1 MSCYM
6 TSNKE
11 KYLSYALAVLFP
23 FAGLVYS
30 LYNWQKPWSKNVFWI
45 VCIYLGL
52 IMILITGNGLEDTGR
67 DTARYVMWFQQIS
80 QSQTSLWDI
89 IGNYGQSER
98 SLDLYQPISAWL
110 VSRFTNNSHILFAVY
125 AFVFGFFYS
134 RNVWYILDKHS
145 NSYSRIAIIAITL
158 LFLVCPIWKISAV
171 RMWTAAQVF
180 TFGLLPYLLEKDK
193 SRLIWVILTPL
204 FHFSFL
210 YITALSLLF
219 IILLNRAKNLDRY
232 IRIAAIIFIATLF
245 LDSLSLSS
253 VESFLTNI
261 SPSGFA
267 NRIVSYTDEDYA
279 AVVQLSEDQRNW
291 YVNASNTILSWG
303 LAIIMI
309 SLIPKKNRSEYDIDS
324 LLLYSFLIGSFANAV
339 SSIPSG
345 YRFSII
351 ANMFSVPIFLLY
363 LFKKQTHI
371 PKYIFVIALTLC
383 IPLIVELRKAFDY
396 YSISL
401 FFGNFVTYGLF
412 ETNESLMDMIK
423 SFLGV

>member
-1 MSCYM
+1 MI
-6 TSNKE
+6 SNKE

-30 LYNWQKPWSKNVFWI
+30 LYNWRKPWSKNVFWI

-52 IMILITGNGLEDTGR
+52 IMILITGGSLENTGR

-80 QSQTSLWDI
+80 QSQASLLDI
-89 IGNYGQSER
+89 IGNYGQGER

-110 VSRFTNNSHILFAVY
+110 VSRFTDNSHILFVVY

-145 NSYSRIAIIAITL
+145 VSYSKITIIAIAL
-158 LFLVCPIWKISAV
+158 LFLVCPIWSIAAV
-171 RMWTAAQVF
+171 RMWTAAQIF

-193 SRLIWVILTPL
+193 SRLIWIILTPL

-219 IILLNRAKNLDRY
+219 IILLNRAKNIDRY

-279 AVVQLSEDQRNW
+279 AAVQQSEDQRNW

-309 SLIPKKNRSEYDIDS
+309 SMVPKKNRSGYSVDL
-324 LLLYSFLIGSFANAV
+324 LLLYSLLIGTFANLV
-339 SSIPSG
+339 SSIPVG
-345 YRFSII
+345 YRFMIV
-351 ANMFSVPIFLLY
+351 ANMFSVSLFLIY
-363 LFKKQTHI
+363 LFRKGTPV
-371 PKYIFVIALTLC
+371 PKYIFIVAFALC
-383 IPLIVELRKAFDY
+383 IPLMVEFRKGFDY
-396 YSISL
+396 YPISL
-401 FFGNFVTYGLF
+401 FFGNFFTYGLF
-412 ETNESLMDMIK
+412 ETNEPLIDIIK
-423 SFLGV
+423 SFLGA

>member
-1 MSCYM
+1 MI
-6 TSNKE
+6 SNKE

-30 LYNWQKPWSKNVFWI
+30 LYNWRKPWSKNVFWI
-45 VCIYLGL
+45 DCIYLGL
-52 IMILITGNGLEDTGR
+52 IMILITGNSLEDTGR

-89 IGNYGQSER
+89 ISNYGQGER

-110 VSRFTNNSHILFAVY
+110 VSRFTDNSHILFAVY

-134 RNVWYILDKHS
+134 RNVWYILDKRS
-145 NSYSRIAIIAITL
+145 NSYSRIAIIAIAL

-180 TFGLLPYLLEKDK
+180 TFGLLPFLMEKDK
-193 SRLIWVILTPL
+193 SKLIWVILTPL

-210 YITALSLLF
+210 YITVLSILF
-219 IILLNRAKNLDRY
+219 IVLFSRLKNIDRY
-232 IRIAAIIFIATLF
+232 IRISAIIFVATLF
-245 LDSLSLSS
+245 MDSLNLSS

-267 NRIVSYTDEDYA
+267 HRIEGYTNEDYA
-279 AVVQLSEDQRNW
+279 AAVQQSEDYRNW
-291 YVNASNTILSWG
+291 YVNASSMIMSWG

-309 SLIPKKNRSEYDIDS
+309 SLVPKKNRVKYGIDT
-324 LLLYSFLIGSFANAV
+324 LLLYSLLIGSFANII

-345 YRFSII
+345 DRFSTV

-363 LFKKQTHI
+363 LFKKQIPI
-371 PKYIFVIALTLC
+371 PKYIFIVAFALC
-383 IPLIVELRKAFDY
+383 IPLIVELRKGFDY

-401 FFGNFVTYGLF
+401 FFGNFFTYGF
-412 ETNESLMDMIK
+412 FDTNEPLIDIIK
-423 SFLGV
+423 SF

>member
-1 MSCYM
+1 MI
-6 TSNKE
+6 SNKE

-30 LYNWQKPWSKNVFWI
+30 LYNWRKPWSKNVFWI

-52 IMILITGNGLEDTGR
+52 IMILITGGSLENTGR

-80 QSQTSLWDI
+80 QSQASLLDI
-89 IGNYGQSER
+89 IGNYGQGER

-110 VSRFTNNSHILFAVY
+110 VSRFTDNSHILFVVY

-145 NSYSRIAIIAITL
+145 VSYSKITIIAIAL
-158 LFLVCPIWKISAV
+158 LFLVCPIWYLYGV

-180 TFGLLPYLLEKDK
+180 TFGLLPFLMEKDRSK
-193 SRLIWVILTPL
+193 LIWVMLTPL

-210 YITALSLLF
+210 YITVLSILF
-219 IILLNRAKNLDRY
+219 VVLFSKTKNIDRY
-232 IRIAAIIFIATLF
+232 IQVSAIIFIVTLF
-245 LDSLSLSS
+245 MDSLNLSS

-261 SPSGFA
+261 SPSEFA
-267 NRIVSYTDEDYA
+267 HRIEGYTNEDYA
-279 AVVQLSEDQRNW
+279 AAVQQSEDQRNW
-291 YVNASNTILSWG
+291 YVNASNMIMSWG

-309 SLIPKKNRSEYDIDS
+309 SLVPKKNRLGYGVDS
-324 LLLYSFLIGSFANAV
+324 LLLYSLLIGSFANIA
-339 SSIPSG
+339 SSIPGGS
-345 YRFSII
+345 RFLIV

-363 LFKKQTHI
+363 LFKKQAHI
-371 PKYIFVIALTLC
+371 PKYILAVAFALC

-401 FFGNFVTYGLF
+401 FFGNFFTYGLF
-412 ETNESLMDMIK
+412 ETNESLMDVIK
-423 SFLGV
+423 SFLRV

>member
-1 MSCYM
+1 MI
-6 TSNKE
+6 SNKE

-30 LYNWQKPWSKNVFWI
+30 LYNWRKPWSKNVFWI
-45 VCIYLGL
+45 ACIYLGL
-52 IMILITGNGLEDTGR
+52 IMILITGNSLEDTGR

-89 IGNYGQSER
+89 ISNYGQGER

-134 RNVWYILDKHS
+134 RNVWYILDKRS
-145 NSYSRIAIIAITL
+145 NSYSRIAIIAIAL

-180 TFGLLPYLLEKDK
+180 TFGLLPFLMEKDK
-193 SRLIWVILTPL
+193 SKLIWVILTPL

-210 YITALSLLF
+210 YITVLSILF
-219 IILLNRAKNLDRY
+219 IVLFSRLKNIDRY
-232 IRIAAIIFIATLF
+232 IRISAIIFVATLF
-245 LDSLSLSS
+245 MDSLNLSS

-267 NRIVSYTDEDYA
+267 HRIEGYTNEDYA
-279 AVVQLSEDQRNW
+279 AAVQQSEDYRNW
-291 YVNASNTILSWG
+291 YVNASSMIMSWG

-309 SLIPKKNRSEYDIDS
+309 SLVPKKNRVKYGIDT
-324 LLLYSFLIGSFANAV
+324 LLLYSLLIGSFANII

-345 YRFSII
+345 DRFSTV

-363 LFKKQTHI
+363 LFKKQIPI
-371 PKYIFVIALTLC
+371 PKYIFIVAFALC
-383 IPLIVELRKAFDY
+383 IPLIVELRKGLDY

-401 FFGNFVTYGLF
+401 FFGNFFTYGF
-412 ETNESLMDMIK
+412 FDTNEPLIDIIK
-423 SFLGV
+423 SF

>member
-1 MSCYM
+1 MI
-6 TSNKE
+6 SNKE

-30 LYNWQKPWSKNVFWI
+30 LYNWRKPWSKNVFWI
-45 VCIYLGL
+45 ACIYLGL
-52 IMILITGNGLEDTGR
+52 IMILITGNSLEDTGR

-89 IGNYGQSER
+89 ISNYGQDER

-110 VSRFTNNSHILFAVY
+110 VSRFTDNSHILFAVY

-134 RNVWYILDKHS
+134 RNVWYILDKRS
-145 NSYSRIAIIAITL
+145 NSYSRIAIIAIAL

-171 RMWTAAQVF
+171 RIWTAAQVF
-180 TFGLLPYLLEKDK
+180 TFGLLPFLMEKDRSK
-193 SRLIWVILTPL
+193 LIWVILTPL

-210 YITALSLLF
+210 YITVLSILF
-219 IILLNRAKNLDRY
+219 IVLFSRIKNIDRY
-232 IRIAAIIFIATLF
+232 IRISAIIFVATLF
-245 LDSLSLSS
+245 MNSLNLSS
-253 VESFLTNI
+253 VESFLTNL

-267 NRIVSYTDEDYA
+267 KRIEVYTNEDYA
-279 AVVQLSEDQRNW
+279 ILIQQSWAQANW
-291 YVNASNTILSWG
+291 YLNASNIIMSWG

-309 SLIPKKNRSEYDIDS
+309 SLVPKKNRVKYGIDT
-324 LLLYSFLIGSFANAV
+324 LLLYSLLIGSFANIV

-345 YRFSII
+345 DRFSTV

-363 LFKKQTHI
+363 LFKKQIPI
-371 PKYIFVIALTLC
+371 PKYIFIVAFALC
-383 IPLIVELRKAFDY
+383 IPLIVELRKGFDY

-401 FFGNFVTYGLF
+401 FFGNFFTYGF
-412 ETNESLMDMIK
+412 FDTNEPLIDIIK
-423 SFLGV
+423 SFLGA